1 MLDFVLETVD
11 KLVIK
16 DRCLDSC
23 YVYIIFLGVNQIVS
37 LVMYNYKPK
46 GT

>member
-16 DRCLDSC
+16 DICLDSH
-23 YVYIIFLGVNQIVS
+23 YVYIIFLDVNQIVT